1 MLFASFFFSLSA
13 VCNKERNITAKVA
26 EHSSTKYHPLYQVR
40 PLMPKDGSDLEDSK
54 IIMPEYIYRLE
65 LDSSVSKIARKEM
78 QDTVDGT
85 GLNLLKQT
93 RKQKFNVMKTA
104 AGVEL

>member
-1 MLFASFFFSLSA
+1 MLLFFFSFNLSA

-26 EHSSTKYHPLYQVR
+26 EHNSTRYDPLYQAR

-54 IIMPEYIYRLE
+54 IIMAVYIYRVE
-65 LDSSVSKIARKEM
+65 LDSSVLKIARKEM

-93 RKQKFNVMKTA
+93 KKQKFNVKKTA
-104 AGVEL
+104 AGV

>member
-1 MLFASFFFSLSA
+1 
-13 VCNKERNITAKVA
+13 
-26 EHSSTKYHPLYQVR
+26 
-40 PLMPKDGSDLEDSK
+40 MPKDGSDLEDSK
-54 IIMPEYIYRLE
+54 IIMPVYIYRLE

-93 RKQKFNVMKTA
+93 RKKKIQRDEDCCWSRVMKSNIT
-104 AGVEL
+104 

>member
-1 MLFASFFFSLSA
+1 MITTS
-13 VCNKERNITAKVA
+13 NKERNITAKVA
-26 EHSSTKYHPLYQVR
+26 EHSSTKYDPLYQVR
-40 PLMPKDGSDLEDSK
+40 PLMLKDGSDLEDSK
-54 IIMPEYIYRLE
+54 IIMPVYRVE

-93 RKQKFNVMKTA
+93 RKQKFNVMKTV